1 MTMKLDAFEQSAI
14 KVSMQSMG
22 VDAAK
27 LDAYG
32 IWTVKQMTQ
41 LLNRQYEQAYPQTS
55 ALELFPVTT
64 EISPTARR
72 FEWLEFDGVT
82 SAKIIADYT
91 DDLPTVE
98 AMAKEKS
105 GKVFRLGNAWFISID
120 EIKTGAALGSSLSDR
135 KATLAREG
143 HETLVN
149 DLVFK
154 GSAPHG
160 IVSVFDHPNIN
171 RMTASVAWGDD
182 AAAAEKAFE
191 DLEDLLNMIEET
203 TLGRHHATNI
213 VIPPSKRRLLTKKMP
228 DTSGDSYLTWFTKN
242 HPNITITAMAELED
256 IDGAGTKGL
265 LAYEKDPM
273 NMSIEIPE
281 RFNMLPMQPKDL
293 HFKVPCTSKCTG
305 LIVYRPLTIAILT
318 GI

>member
-1 MTMKLDAFEQSAI
+1 MKLDAFEQNAI
-14 KVSMQSMG
+14 KVAMQGMG
-22 VDAAK
+22 IDASK
-27 LDAYG
+27 LDAHG
-32 IWTVKQMTQ
+32 IWTVNQLTQ
-41 LLNRQYEQAYPQTS
+41 LLNRQYEQAYPQTGV
-55 ALELFPVTT
+55 LELFPVTT
-64 EISPTARR
+64 ELSPVTKN

-98 AMAKEKS
+98 AMASEKT

-120 EIKTGAALGSSLSDR
+120 EIKAGQALGSSLSDR
-135 KATLAREG
+135 KASLAREG

-154 GSAPHG
+154 GSAPHN
-160 IVSVFDHPNIN
+160 IVSVFNQPNIN
-171 RMTASVAWGDD
+171 RLTSASWTTP
-182 AAAAEKAFE
+182 EIAFSELQDLIETIE
-191 DLEDLLNMIEET
+191 DV
-203 TLGRHHATNI
+203 TLGRHHVTNI
-213 VIPPSKRRLLTKKMP
+213 VIPPSKRRLLTQKMP
-228 DTSGDSYLTWFTKN
+228 DVTESYLAWFKEN
-242 HPNITITAMAELED
+242 YPNVTITAIAELED
-256 IDGAGTKGL
+256 IDGAGTKGV

-305 LIVYRPLTIAILT
+305 LIVYRPLTIAILS
-318 GI
+318 GV

>member
-1 MTMKLDAFEQSAI
+1 MKLDAFEQNAI
-14 KVSMQSMG
+14 KVAMQGMG
-22 VDAAK
+22 IDANK
-27 LDAYG
+27 LDAHG
-32 IWTVKQMTQ
+32 IWTVNQLTQ
-41 LLNRQYEQAYPQTS
+41 LLNRQYEQAYPQTGV
-55 ALELFPVTT
+55 LELFPVTT
-64 EISPTARR
+64 ELSPVTKN

-98 AMAKEKS
+98 AMASEKT

-120 EIKTGAALGSSLSDR
+120 EIKAGQALGSSLSDR
-135 KATLAREG
+135 KASLAREG

-154 GSAPHG
+154 GSAPHN
-160 IVSVFDHPNIN
+160 IVSVFDQPNIN
-171 RMTASVAWGDD
+171 RLASAGWTTP
-182 AAAAEKAFE
+182 EIAFSELQELIETIE
-191 DLEDLLNMIEET
+191 DV
-203 TLGRHHATNI
+203 TLGRHHVTNI
-213 VIPPSKRRLLTKKMP
+213 VIPPSKRRLLTQKMP
-228 DTSGDSYLTWFTKN
+228 DVTESYLAWFKEN
-242 HPNITITAMAELED
+242 YPNVTITAIAELED
-256 IDGAGTKGL
+256 IDGAGTKGV

-305 LIVYRPLTIAILT
+305 LIVYRPLTIAIFS
-318 GI
+318 GV

>member
-1 MTMKLDAFEQSAI
+1 MTMKLDAFEQNAI
-14 KVSMQSMG
+14 KVAMQGMG
-22 VDAAK
+22 IDANK
-27 LDAYG
+27 LDAHG
-32 IWTVKQMTQ
+32 IWTVNQLTQ
-41 LLNRQYEQAYPQTS
+41 LLNRQYEQAYPQTGV
-55 ALELFPVTT
+55 LELFPVTT
-64 EISPTARR
+64 ELSPVTKN

-98 AMAKEKS
+98 AMASEKT

-120 EIKTGAALGSSLSDR
+120 EIKAGQALGSSLSDR
-135 KATLAREG
+135 KASLAREG

-154 GSAPHG
+154 GSAPHN
-160 IVSVFDHPNIN
+160 IVSVFDQPNIN
-171 RMTASVAWGDD
+171 RLTSARWTTP
-182 AAAAEKAFE
+182 ENAFSELQDLIETIE
-191 DLEDLLNMIEET
+191 DV
-203 TLGRHHATNI
+203 TLGRHHVTNI
-213 VIPPSKRRLLTKKMP
+213 VIPPSKRRLLTQKMP
-228 DTSGDSYLTWFTKN
+228 DVTESYLAWFKEN
-242 HPNITITAMAELED
+242 YPNVTITAIAELED
-256 IDGAGTKGL
+256 IDGTGTKGV

-305 LIVYRPLTIAILT
+305 LIVYRPLTIAILS
-318 GI
+318 GV

>member
-1 MTMKLDAFEQSAI
+1 MTMKLDAFEQNAI
-14 KVSMQSMG
+14 KVAMQGMG
-22 VDAAK
+22 IDANK
-27 LDAYG
+27 LDAHG
-32 IWTVKQMTQ
+32 IWTVNQLTQ
-41 LLNRQYEQAYPQTS
+41 LLNRQYEQAYPQTGV
-55 ALELFPVTT
+55 LELFPVTT
-64 EISPTARR
+64 ELSPVTKN

-98 AMAKEKS
+98 AMASEKT

-120 EIKTGAALGSSLSDR
+120 EIKAGQALDSSLSDR
-135 KATLAREG
+135 KASLAREG

-154 GSAPHG
+154 GSAPHN
-160 IVSVFDHPNIN
+160 IVSVFDQPNIN
-171 RMTASVAWGDD
+171 RLTSASWTTP
-182 AAAAEKAFE
+182 EIAFSELQDLIDTIE
-191 DLEDLLNMIEET
+191 DV
-203 TLGRHHATNI
+203 TLGRHHVTNI
-213 VIPPSKRRLLTKKMP
+213 VIPPSKRRLLTQKMP
-228 DTSGDSYLTWFTKN
+228 DVTESYLAWFKEN
-242 HPNITITAMAELED
+242 YPNVTITAIAELED
-256 IDGAGTKGL
+256 IDGAGTKGV

-305 LIVYRPLTIAILT
+305 LIVYRPLTIAILS
-318 GI
+318 GV

>member
-1 MTMKLDAFEQSAI
+1 MTMKLDAFEQNAI
-14 KVSMQSMG
+14 KVAMQGMG
-22 VDAAK
+22 IDANK
-27 LDAYG
+27 LDAHG
-32 IWTVKQMTQ
+32 IWTVNQLTQ
-41 LLNRQYEQAYPQTS
+41 LLNRQYEQAYPQTGV
-55 ALELFPVTT
+55 LELFPVTT
-64 EISPTARR
+64 ELSPVTKN

-98 AMAKEKS
+98 AMASEKT

-120 EIKTGAALGSSLSDR
+120 EIKAGQALGSSLSDR
-135 KATLAREG
+135 KASLAREG

-154 GSAPHG
+154 GSAPHN
-160 IVSVFDHPNIN
+160 IVSVFDPPNIN
-171 RMTASVAWGDD
+171 RLTSASWTTP
-182 AAAAEKAFE
+182 EIAFSELQDLIETIE
-191 DLEDLLNMIEET
+191 DV
-203 TLGRHHATNI
+203 TLGRHHVTNI
-213 VIPPSKRRLLTKKMP
+213 VIPPSKRRLLTQKMP
-228 DTSGDSYLTWFTKN
+228 DVTESYLAWFKEN
-242 HPNITITAMAELED
+242 YPNVTITAIAELED
-256 IDGAGTKGL
+256 IDGAGTKGV

-305 LIVYRPLTIAILT
+305 LIVYRPLTIAILS
-318 GI
+318 GV

>member
-1 MTMKLDAFEQSAI
+1 MTMKLDAFEQNAI
-14 KVSMQSMG
+14 KVAMQGMG
-22 VDAAK
+22 IDANK
-27 LDAYG
+27 LDAHG
-32 IWTVKQMTQ
+32 IWTVNQLTQ
-41 LLNRQYEQAYPQTS
+41 LLNRQYEQAYPQTG

-64 EISPTARR
+64 ELSPVTKN

-98 AMAKEKS
+98 AMASEKT

-120 EIKTGAALGSSLSDR
+120 EIKAGQALGSSLSDR
-135 KATLAREG
+135 KASLAREG

-154 GSAPHG
+154 GSAPHN

-171 RMTASVAWGDD
+171 RLPSKSWTTP
-182 AAAAEKAFE
+182 EIAFSE
-191 DLEDLLNMIEET
+191 LQDLIETIEEV
-203 TLGRHHATNI
+203 TLGRHHVTNI
-213 VIPPSKRRLLTKKMP
+213 VIPPSKRRLLTQKMP
-228 DTSGDSYLTWFTKN
+228 DVTESYLAWFKEN
-242 HPNITITAMAELED
+242 YPNVTITAIAELED
-256 IDGAGTKGL
+256 IDGAGTKGV

-305 LIVYRPLTIAILT
+305 LIVYRPLTIAILSDV
-318 GI
+318 

>member
-1 MTMKLDAFEQSAI
+1 MTMKLDAFEQNAI
-14 KVSMQSMG
+14 KVAMQGMG
-22 VDAAK
+22 IDANK
-27 LDAYG
+27 LDAHG
-32 IWTVKQMTQ
+32 IWTVKQLTQ
-41 LLNRQYEQAYPQTS
+41 LLNRQYEQAYPQTGV
-55 ALELFPVTT
+55 LELFPVTT
-64 EISPTARR
+64 ELSPVTKN

-98 AMAKEKS
+98 AMASEKT

-120 EIKTGAALGSSLSDR
+120 EIKAGQALGSSLSDR
-135 KATLAREG
+135 KASLAREG

-154 GSAPHG
+154 GSAPHN
-160 IVSVFDHPNIN
+160 IVSVFDQPNIN
-171 RMTASVAWGDD
+171 RLTSAGWTTP
-182 AAAAEKAFE
+182 EIAFSELQDLIDTIE
-191 DLEDLLNMIEET
+191 DV
-203 TLGRHHATNI
+203 TLGRHHVTNI
-213 VIPPSKRRLLTKKMP
+213 VIPPSKRRLLTQKMP
-228 DTSGDSYLTWFTKN
+228 DVTESYLAWFKEN
-242 HPNITITAMAELED
+242 YPNVTITAIAELED
-256 IDGAGTKGL
+256 IDGSGTKGV

-305 LIVYRPLTIAILT
+305 LIVYRPLTIAILSSV
-318 GI
+318 

>member
-1 MTMKLDAFEQSAI
+1 MTMKLDAFEQNAI
-14 KVSMQSMG
+14 KVAMQGMG
-22 VDAAK
+22 IDANK
-27 LDAYG
+27 LDAHG
-32 IWTVKQMTQ
+32 IWTVNQLTQ
-41 LLNRQYEQAYPQTS
+41 LLNRQYEQAYPQTGV
-55 ALELFPVTT
+55 LELFPVTT
-64 EISPTARR
+64 ELSPVTKN

-98 AMAKEKS
+98 AMASEKT

-120 EIKTGAALGSSLSDR
+120 EIKAGQALGSSLSDR
-135 KATLAREG
+135 KASLAREG

-154 GSAPHG
+154 GSAPHN
-160 IVSVFDHPNIN
+160 IVSVFDQPNIN
-171 RMTASVAWGDD
+171 RLTSASWTTP
-182 AAAAEKAFE
+182 EIAFSE
-191 DLEDLLNMIEET
+191 LQDLIDTIEEV
-203 TLGRHHATNI
+203 TLGRHHVTNI
-213 VIPPSKRRLLTKKMP
+213 VIPPSKRRLLTQKMP
-228 DTSGDSYLTWFTKN
+228 DVTESYLAWFKEN
-242 HPNITITAMAELED
+242 YPNVTITAIAELED
-256 IDGAGTKGL
+256 IDGAGTKGV

-305 LIVYRPLTIAILT
+305 LIVYRPLTIAILS
-318 GI
+318 GV

>member
-1 MTMKLDAFEQSAI
+1 MTMKLDAFEQNAI
-14 KVSMQSMG
+14 KVAMQGMG
-22 VDAAK
+22 IDANK
-27 LDAYG
+27 LDAHG
-32 IWTVKQMTQ
+32 IWTVNQLTQ
-41 LLNRQYEQAYPQTS
+41 LLNRQYEQAYPQTGV
-55 ALELFPVTT
+55 LELFPVTT
-64 EISPTARR
+64 ELSPVTKN

-98 AMAKEKS
+98 AMASEKT

-120 EIKTGAALGSSLSDR
+120 EIKAGQALGSSLSDR
-135 KATLAREG
+135 KASLAREG

-154 GSAPHG
+154 GSAPHN
-160 IVSVFDHPNIN
+160 IVSVFDQPNIN
-171 RMTASVAWGDD
+171 RLTSASWTTP
-182 AAAAEKAFE
+182 EIAFSELQDLIETIE
-191 DLEDLLNMIEET
+191 DV
-203 TLGRHHATNI
+203 TLGRHHVTNI
-213 VIPPSKRRLLTKKMP
+213 VIPPSKRRLLTQKMP
-228 DTSGDSYLTWFTKN
+228 DVTESYLAWFKEN
-242 HPNITITAMAELED
+242 YSNVTITAIAELED
-256 IDGAGTKGL
+256 IDGAGTKGV

-305 LIVYRPLTIAILT
+305 LIVYRPLTIAILS
-318 GI
+318 GV

>member
-1 MTMKLDAFEQSAI
+1 MTMKLDAFEQNAI
-14 KVSMQSMG
+14 KVAMQGMG
-22 VDAAK
+22 IDVNK
-27 LDAYG
+27 LDAHG
-32 IWTVKQMTQ
+32 IWTVNQLTQ
-41 LLNRQYEQAYPQTS
+41 LLNRQYEQAYPQTGV
-55 ALELFPVTT
+55 LELFPVTT
-64 EISPTARR
+64 ELSPVTKN

-98 AMAKEKS
+98 AMASEKT

-120 EIKTGAALGSSLSDR
+120 EIKAGQALGSSLSDR
-135 KATLAREG
+135 KASLAREG

-154 GSAPHG
+154 GSAPHN
-160 IVSVFDHPNIN
+160 IVSVFDQPNIN
-171 RMTASVAWGDD
+171 RLTSASWTTP
-182 AAAAEKAFE
+182 EIAFSELQDLIDTIE
-191 DLEDLLNMIEET
+191 DV
-203 TLGRHHATNI
+203 TLGRHHVTNI
-213 VIPPSKRRLLTKKMP
+213 VIPPSKRRLLTQKMP
-228 DTSGDSYLTWFTKN
+228 DVTESYLAWFKEN
-242 HPNITITAMAELED
+242 YPNVTITAIAELED
-256 IDGAGTKGL
+256 IDGSGTKGV

-305 LIVYRPLTIAILT
+305 LIVYRPLTIAILS
-318 GI
+318 GV

>member
-1 MTMKLDAFEQSAI
+1 MTMKLDAFEQNAI
-14 KVSMQSMG
+14 KVAMQGMG
-22 VDAAK
+22 IDANK
-27 LDAYG
+27 LDAHG
-32 IWTVKQMTQ
+32 IWTVNQLTQ
-41 LLNRQYEQAYPQTS
+41 LLNRQYEQAYPQTGV
-55 ALELFPVTT
+55 LELFPVTT
-64 EISPTARR
+64 ELSPVTKN

-98 AMAKEKS
+98 AMASEKT

-120 EIKTGAALGSSLSDR
+120 EIKAGQALGSSLSDR
-135 KATLAREG
+135 KASLAREG

-154 GSAPHG
+154 GSAPHN
-160 IVSVFDHPNIN
+160 IVSVFDQPNIN
-171 RMTASVAWGDD
+171 RLTSASWTTP
-182 AAAAEKAFE
+182 EIAFSELQDLIETIE
-191 DLEDLLNMIEET
+191 DV
-203 TLGRHHATNI
+203 TLGRHHVTNI
-213 VIPPSKRRLLTKKMP
+213 VIPPSKRRLLTQKMP
-228 DTSGDSYLTWFTKN
+228 DVTESYLSWFKEN
-242 HPNITITAMAELED
+242 YPNVTITAIAELED
-256 IDGAGTKGL
+256 IDGAGTKGV

-305 LIVYRPLTIAILT
+305 LIVYRPLTIAILS
-318 GI
+318 GV

>member
-1 MTMKLDAFEQSAI
+1 MTMKLDAFEQNAI
-14 KVSMQSMG
+14 KVAMQGMG
-22 VDAAK
+22 IDANK
-27 LDAYG
+27 LDAHG
-32 IWTVKQMTQ
+32 IWTVQQLTQ
-41 LLNRQYEQAYPQTS
+41 LLNRQYEQAYPQTGVM
-55 ALELFPVTT
+55 ELFPVTT
-64 EISPTARR
+64 EISPVTKN

-98 AMAKEKS
+98 AMASEKT

-120 EIKTGAALGSSLSDR
+120 EIKAGQALGSSLSDR
-135 KATLAREG
+135 KASLAREG

-154 GSAPHG
+154 GSAPHN
-160 IVSVFDHPNIN
+160 IVSVFDQPNIN
-171 RMTASVAWGDD
+171 RITSAGWTTP
-182 AAAAEKAFE
+182 EIAFSEMQDLIDTIE
-191 DLEDLLNMIEET
+191 DV
-203 TLGRHHATNI
+203 TLGRHHVTNI
-213 VIPPSKRRLLTKKMP
+213 VIPPSKRRLLTQKMP
-228 DTSGDSYLTWFTKN
+228 DVTESYLSWFKEN
-242 HPNITITAMAELED
+242 YPNVTITAIAELED
-256 IDGAGTKGL
+256 IDGAGTKGV

-305 LIVYRPLTIAILT
+305 LIVYRPLTIAILS
-318 GI
+318 GV

>member
-1 MTMKLDAFEQSAI
+1 MTMKLDAFEQNAI
-14 KVSMQSMG
+14 KVAMQGMG
-22 VDAAK
+22 IDANK
-27 LDAYG
+27 LDAHG
-32 IWTVKQMTQ
+32 IWTVNQLTQ
-41 LLNRQYEQAYPQTS
+41 LLNRQYEQAYPQTGV
-55 ALELFPVTT
+55 LELFPVTT
-64 EISPTARR
+64 ELSPVTKN

-98 AMAKEKS
+98 AMASEKT

-120 EIKTGAALGSSLSDR
+120 EIKAGQALGSSLSDR
-135 KATLAREG
+135 KASLAREG

-154 GSAPHG
+154 GSAPHN
-160 IVSVFDHPNIN
+160 IVSVFDQPNIN
-171 RMTASVAWGDD
+171 RLTSASWTTP
-182 AAAAEKAFE
+182 EIAFSELQDLIETIE
-191 DLEDLLNMIEET
+191 DV
-203 TLGRHHATNI
+203 TLGRHHVTNI
-213 VIPPSKRRLLTKKMP
+213 VIPPSKRRLLTQKMP
-228 DTSGDSYLTWFTKN
+228 DVTESYLAWFKEN
-242 HPNITITAMAELED
+242 YPNVTITAIAELED
-256 IDGAGTKGL
+256 IDGTGTKGV

-305 LIVYRPLTIAILT
+305 LIVYRPLTIAILS
-318 GI
+318 GV

>member
-1 MTMKLDAFEQSAI
+1 MTMKLDAFEQNAI
-14 KVSMQSMG
+14 KVAMQGMG
-22 VDAAK
+22 IDANK
-27 LDAYG
+27 LDAHG
-32 IWTVKQMTQ
+32 IWTVNQLTQ
-41 LLNRQYEQAYPQTS
+41 LLNRQYEQAYPQTGV
-55 ALELFPVTT
+55 LELFPVTT
-64 EISPTARR
+64 ELSPVTKN

-98 AMAKEKS
+98 AMASEKT

-120 EIKTGAALGSSLSDR
+120 EIKAGQALGSSLSDR
-135 KATLAREG
+135 KASLAREG

-154 GSAPHG
+154 GSAPHN
-160 IVSVFDHPNIN
+160 IVSVFDQPNIN
-171 RMTASVAWGDD
+171 RLTSKSWTTP
-182 AAAAEKAFE
+182 EIAFSELQDLIETIE
-191 DLEDLLNMIEET
+191 DV
-203 TLGRHHATNI
+203 TLGRHHVTNI
-213 VIPPSKRRLLTKKMP
+213 VIPPSKRRLLTQKMP
-228 DTSGDSYLTWFTKN
+228 DVTESYLAWFKEN
-242 HPNITITAMAELED
+242 YPNVTITAIAELED
-256 IDGAGTKGL
+256 IDGAGTKGV

-305 LIVYRPLTIAILT
+305 LIVYRPLTIAILS
-318 GI
+318 GV